1 MAKLFYGWWV
11 VVATSIIHTWGAGTF
26 FYSFTAFFNPIINE
40 FGWSYTATSIAAS
53 LRMVEGGIASPLI
66 GFAADRYGSRKLI
79 ITGSIL
85 SGFGFILFSR
95 ISSLCTFYF
104 VFILLSVG
112 VSLLFPI
119 PGWTA
124 VANWFAKKRGT
135 ALGILSGAIGAG
147 GMLIYLVNWLLE
159 KYGWRSSLIIIGIA
173 YWIITIPCA
182 FIVRH
187 KPESLN
193 LLPDGENPSGVVTDD
208 AKSPS
213 VAPGCEFKG
222 FTLSQVLK
230 TRAFWNLAA
239 IVTISGGAMHS
250 VMVHIMP
257 YFISIDLDR
266 AKASLIASLL
276 VVVSTPGRLGVG
288 WLSGR
293 VDSKQLL
300 ALGLFMQALGLIV
313 MIWTD
318 TFLKAMLF
326 VVTFGPAYGGLI
338 TLRLTVQAEY
348 FGRKAY
354 GSIQGLIMTVMVL
367 GSMSGPVLTG
377 MAYDHYKTYSPA
389 WVVIAF
395 VTLLG
400 IPLALSMRRSENQAG

>member
-1 MAKLFYGWWV
+1 
-11 VVATSIIHTWGAGTF
+11 
-26 FYSFTAFFNPIINE
+26 
-40 FGWSYTATSIAAS
+40 
-53 LRMVEGGIASPLI
+53 
-66 GFAADRYGSRKLI
+66 
-79 ITGSIL
+79 
-85 SGFGFILFSR
+85 
-95 ISSLCTFYF
+95 
-104 VFILLSVG
+104 
-112 VSLLFPI
+112 
-119 PGWTA
+119 
-124 VANWFAKKRGT
+124 
-135 ALGILSGAIGAG
+135 
-147 GMLIYLVNWLLE
+147 
-159 KYGWRSSLIIIGIA
+159 
-173 YWIITIPCA
+173 
-182 FIVRH
+182 
-187 KPESLN
+187 
-193 LLPDGENPSGVVTDD
+193 
-208 AKSPS
+208 
-213 VAPGCEFKG
+213 
-222 FTLSQVLK
+222 
-230 TRAFWNLAA
+230 
-239 IVTISGGAMHS
+239 MHS